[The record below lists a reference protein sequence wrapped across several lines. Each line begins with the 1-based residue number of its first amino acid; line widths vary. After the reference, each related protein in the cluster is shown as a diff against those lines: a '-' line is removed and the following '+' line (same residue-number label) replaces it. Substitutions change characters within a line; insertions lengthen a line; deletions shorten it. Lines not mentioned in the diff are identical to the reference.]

1 MLVIKCFQSE
11 RSSGQSLQFLRPTH
25 QNFNFISVFCRF
37 GRIFCP
43 LSITSVSPAQIAPY
57 YFLSM
62 PKPHLLQ
69 LLQPSL
75 QPTSTKVLINASPTC
90 LRQHPS
96 LFFQDASRHVNDA
109 SAYRTAI
116 VYSHISTCKAAN
128 VAPNMDGGYPGKEPI
143 LTAESGRTP
152 ALQPKKNK

>member
-1 MLVIKCFQSE
+1 MFSIRAKQRPIPSISASNPSKFQFYICFRSLRQDILSVIHNKCIT
-11 RSSGQSLQFLRPTH
+11 RADSSLL
-25 QNFNFISVFCRF
+25 
-37 GRIFCP
+37 IF
-43 LSITSVSPAQIAPY
+43 VND
-57 YFLSM
+57 
-62 PKPHLLQ
+62 KPHILQLLQ
-69 LLQPSL
+69 LLQLSL

-96 LFFQDASRHVNDA
+96 LFFQDSSRNVNDA

-128 VAPNMDGGYPGKEPI
+128 VAPNMDGGHPWKEPI

>member
-1 MLVIKCFQSE
+1 MFSIRAKQRPIPSISASDSSKIQFNISL
-11 RSSGQSLQFLRPTH
+11 RSF
-25 QNFNFISVFCRF
+25 V
-37 GRIFCP
+37 RIFCL
-43 LSITSVSPAQIAPY
+43 LSMTSVSPAQIAPY

-62 PKPHLLQ
+62 PKPHILQ
-69 LLQPSL
+69 LLQLSL

-96 LFFQDASRHVNDA
+96 LFFQDFSRHVNDA

-152 ALQPKKNK
+152 ALQPKK